1 MLDIF
6 KMNPEMEEM
15 IKLLMVLGILV
26 LCNVAGGIYSNIANK
41 SVKFDWK
48 KLVGGIVKSLC
59 VAFMCIGL
67 SFALY
72 TVPELSDVIGMQPKS
87 MVIIA
92 IGSYATKVIGQVAAI
107 FGIKKED
114 LKVKKKEA
122 AIDTEYVDM

>member
-1 MLDIF
+1 MMDMF

-15 IKLLMVLGILV
+15 LKLLIVLGILV
-26 LCNVAGGIYSNIANK
+26 LCNVAGGIFTNISNK
-41 SVKFDWK
+41 SVKFEWK
-48 KLVGGIVKSLC
+48 KLVGGIIKSLC

-92 IGSYATKVIGQVAAI
+92 IGTYATKVVGQVAAI

-114 LKVKKKEA
+114 AKTKKEEVVDA
-122 AIDTEYVDM
+122 EYVDM